1 MPFTLKRLT
10 SLKDRLTGFIR
21 ASKSMAKRVT
31 TRLKRSLST
40 VLATSVLL
48 LFFLYIPFI
57 HKPLNAG
64 VISSAP
70 TASATATKSYI
81 NPSSTPPATTPYI
94 AATPSLNANEPIVT
108 AVPEYNRPTIA
119 MPDARGAQ
127 SRQYSA
133 SDKDLENRPPLPH
146 ELQQH
151 DKSTDARHLRGDS
164 AWSYAPRSLASPQDV
179 TRGAKNKYM
188 LSITFDGGYSASEA
202 RVVLD
207 ELRRRGIKTTIFL
220 SGTFMNLHPDVTMR
234 IVEDGHEVGNHTAT
248 HPHLTDYATTYT
260 HNTLKSMNR
269 MKLLRE
275 LQGAEKLFTSITGT
289 SMAPL
294 WRAPYGEV
302 NRELRAWAFEFGYLH
317 IGWTYEQKTR
327 ESLDTLD
334 WVSEPTSRLYLTAD
348 EIFKRITEFG
358 KESGGAGGGIILM
371 HLGTQRTFDKASS
384 ILGEM
389 LDELRGRG
397 YRFVK
402 VSTMLSDNNALK
414 TAFRIKSTR
423 SYKKLS
429 KVR

>member
-1 MPFTLKRLT
+1 
-10 SLKDRLTGFIR
+10 
-21 ASKSMAKRVT
+21 MA
-31 TRLKRSLST
+31 TRLKRNLST

-57 HKPLNAG
+57 HEPLNAG
-64 VISSAP
+64 VISSDSTAP
-70 TASATATKSYI
+70 ATVAKSYI

-94 AATPSLNANEPIVT
+94 AATPSAIANEPTVT
-108 AVPEYNRPTIA
+108 ALAEYNSQMRT
-119 MPDARGAQ
+119 MPGARNILSIEPDESG
-127 SRQYSA
+127 
-133 SDKDLENRPPLPH
+133 KDLESGPARQ

-151 DKSTDARHLRGDS
+151 EKRVDAERLRGDS
-164 AWSYAPRSLASPQDV
+164 AWSYAPRPLASPSDV
-179 TRGAKNKYM
+179 IRGAKNKYM

-207 ELRRRGIKTTIFL
+207 ELRRRGILTTIFL
-220 SGTFMNLHPDVTMR
+220 SGTFMNLHPDVTVR

-269 MKLLRE
+269 TKLLKELRE
-275 LQGAEKLFTSITGT
+275 AEQLFTSITGA

-317 IGWTYEQKTR
+317 IGWTYEQKTK

-334 WVSEPTSRLYLTAD
+334 WVSDPASRFYLTAD
-348 EIFKRITEFG
+348 EILKRITEFG
-358 KESGGAGGGIILM
+358 KENGGAGGGIILM
-371 HLGTQRTFDKASS
+371 HLGTQRKFDKASS

-402 VSTMLSDNNALK
+402 VSTMLSDNSALK

-423 SYKKLS
+423 SFKKLS